1 MADPFLPVMDDV
13 TEGAGSRAEAFAR
26 ASRHSTWV
34 KFLKFALPVSALA
47 ITAGF
52 GLTAMQARMIPEIDV
67 AGIALEGGKIV
78 MDNPK
83 LNGVTGDNQ
92 PYTVEAT
99 RALQSSTDINDVEL
113 EGITAR
119 IPFGKDTTASVQAPV
134 GHLNNQT
141 QILTLKGGFDLK
153 TSDGMVA
160 KLQDAVFDF
169 DARSLKTTRPVD
181 ITGQGTHI
189 QADSMIIT
197 DGGASLVFEKRVRMT
212 LLPDQMEQ
220 TKEPANGG

>member
-1 MADPFLPVMDDV
+1 MPMMDDL
-13 TEGAGSRAEAFAR
+13 TQSTGFRTEAFAK
-26 ASRHSTWV
+26 ASRHSKWV

-47 ITAGF
+47 IVAGF
-52 GLTAMQARMIPEIDV
+52 SLTAMQARMLPEIDV
-67 AGIALEGGKIV
+67 AGFALEGGKIV

-92 PYTVEAT
+92 PYMVEAT
-99 RALQSSTDINDVEL
+99 RALQSATDVNDVEL

-134 GHLNNQT
+134 GHLNNTT
-141 QILTLKGGFDLK
+141 QILTLKGGFDLT
-153 TSDGMVA
+153 TSDGLVA

-169 DARSLKTTRPVD
+169 GVRSLKTDSPVD
-181 ITGQGTHI
+181 IKRQGTHI
-189 QADSMIIT
+189 QADSMTIT
-197 DGGASLVFEKRVRMT
+197 NGGASLVFENRVRMT
-212 LLPDQMEQ
+212 LLPDQTEQ

>member
-1 MADPFLPVMDDV
+1 MPMMDD
-13 TEGAGSRAEAFAR
+13 ANDRASFRTEAFAK
-26 ASRHSTWV
+26 ANRHSKWV
-34 KFLKFALPVSALA
+34 RFLKFALPVSALA
-47 ITAGF
+47 IVGGF
-52 GLTAMQARMIPEIDV
+52 GLTAMQARMLPEIDV
-67 AGIALEGGKIV
+67 AGVALEGGKIV

-99 RALQSSTDINDVEL
+99 RALQSTTDIDDVEL

-119 IPFGKDTTASVQAPV
+119 IPFGKDTTASVLAPV
-134 GHLNNQT
+134 GHLNNKT
-141 QILTLKGGFDLK
+141 QILTLKGGFDLT

-169 DARSLKTTRPVD
+169 DARSLKTARPVD

-189 QADSMIIT
+189 KADSMTIT
-197 DGGASLVFEKRVRMT
+197 NGGASLVFENRVRMT
-212 LLPDQMEQ
+212 LVPNQMDQ
-220 TKEPANGG
+220 TKEPLNGG